1 MAIREDE
8 DAAEALG
15 VDTFRYKLCA
25 IVLSAFLTGLGGAF
39 YANYLFSLQPNAV
52 FGIPLSVDIII
63 RPVIGGAGTLLGPL
77 LGSLI
82 LSPLAEIARIYFSR
96 AGWTGLH
103 LVVYG
108 VLLVGIGAVPPPR
121 RLSASPARVGAPPVR
136 RRVTWPSSRWRP
148 SGSGSADSR
157 PCPA

>member
-1 MAIREDE
+1 M
-8 DAAEALG
+8 
-15 VDTFRYKLCA
+15 
-25 IVLSAFLTGLGGAF
+25 
-39 YANYLFSLQPNAV
+39 

-96 AGWTGLH
+96 PGWSGLH

-108 VLLVGIGAVPPPR
+108 VLLIGTVLFLPQGAYPQLR
-121 RLSASPARVGAPPVR
+121 RAWER
-136 RRVTWPSSRWRP
+136 RR
-148 SGSGSADSR
+148 SGGA
-157 PCPA
+157 

>member
-1 MAIREDE
+1 MLLATGVVALVERSRLGAYLVAIREDE

-63 RPVIGGAGTLLGPL
+63 RPVVGGAGTLARAAPGLAD
-77 LGSLI
+77 
-82 LSPLAEIARIYFSR
+82 PLA
-96 AGWTGLH
+96 AGRGRSH
-103 LVVYG
+103 LLQPG
-108 VLLVGIGAVPPPR
+108 
-121 RLSASPARVGAPPVR
+121 PAGPGF
-136 RRVTWPSSRWRP
+136 TSS
-148 SGSGSADSR
+148 STACS
-157 PCPA
+157 